1 MKGVLSLLSASWD
14 MTTPESRGAGYPQIQ
29 TTHHP
34 ASVTF
39 DIFISICD
47 IQGLLQQGLC
57 SIPSTLIQM
66 AHGFIINIIT
76 IIIITVSLLNI
87 HPYVLATVLN
97 AGKEVAGVGVRKI
110 VLTNET

>member
-1 MKGVLSLLSASWD
+1 
-14 MTTPESRGAGYPQIQ
+14 MTTSESRGAGYPQIQ

-34 ASVTF
+34 ASVTS

-47 IQGLLQQGLC
+47 IQGLLQQGLR

-66 AHGFIINIIT
+66 THGCIINIIT
-76 IIIITVSLLNI
+76 IIIITISLLNI
-87 HPYVLATVLN
+87 HRYVLVTVLN

>member
-1 MKGVLSLLSASWD
+1 M
-14 MTTPESRGAGYPQIQ
+14 
-29 TTHHP
+29 HHP

-66 AHGFIINIIT
+66 AHKFIINIIT
-76 IIIITVSLLNI
+76 IIIITISLLNI
-87 HPYVLATVLN
+87 HPYVLVTVLN
-97 AGKEVAGVGVRKI
+97 SGKEVAGVGVSKI
-110 VLTNET
+110 VLTHET

>member
-1 MKGVLSLLSASWD
+1 
-14 MTTPESRGAGYPQIQ
+14 
-29 TTHHP
+29 
-34 ASVTF
+34 
-39 DIFISICD
+39 
-47 IQGLLQQGLC
+47 
-57 SIPSTLIQM
+57 M